1 MESVFG
7 LLTSGPMT
15 LIFVLIVGL
24 AMTFMIGGR
33 ILRLW
38 QKVPPNEILIV
49 YGRGGTKVITGGGG
63 FVWPIIQDAKLMER
77 GVMNVSAQ
85 GDQMPTKNNVE
96 VEVDWTAQ
104 IQIGESDALIK
115 TAAAAFLDKDQEEIV
130 ELIRGSV
137 AGSVRAVIAT
147 LTPEEARGDREQF
160 AARVNEIVRDDME
173 RMGLRVTS
181 LNIVEVKDPANTSGH
196 GYYAQLQ
203 AKETARVGQEARVA
217 QADANR
223 EARQREAEAGLA
235 AANTEIAAKQSEA
248 ELQRDL
254 DLKKAAYA
262 NETNAAQALAD
273 MAGDLK
279 RAELERQLK
288 ESQGASLLA
297 AETAA
302 TQVAEQAT
310 ARRRNQLQA
319 DVVAVAEADAERT
332 IALAKA
338 DEAAATSRAEAVRQA
353 GQADADSILAKA
365 NAEAQGQLALA
376 AALNAFDEAGLR
388 QRLALAL
395 IGVLPQMA
403 HEQALSMSSI
413 KEVRIL
419 DTGSSNDGSSA
430 LQRFASQLPL
440 GVIQMLES
448 SRLAGINLPD
458 LLAGLTAVT
467 PAQPEV
473 AEGDETSK
481 A

>member
-24 AMTFMIGGR
+24 AMIFMIGGR

-77 GVMNVSAQ
+77 GVMNVAAQ

-181 LNIVEVKDPANTSGH
+181 LNIVEVKDPANTGGQ

-217 QADANR
+217 QANADRVAR
-223 EARQREAEAGLA
+223 EREAENKLA
-235 AANTEIAAKQSEA
+235 ARNAEIAASQAEA

-254 DLKKAAYA
+254 DLKRAEFA

-273 MAGDLK
+273 MAGGLK
-279 RAELERQLK
+279 RAELERKLR
-288 ESQGASLLA
+288 ESEGASLLA

-302 TQVAEQAT
+302 TQVAEQAA
-310 ARRRNQLQA
+310 ARKRQELEA
-319 DVVAVAEADAERT
+319 SVVATAEADAKR
-332 IALAKA
+332 IVALAGA
-338 DEAAATSRAEAVRQA
+338 EQAAAASRAEAVRQA
-353 GQADADSILAKA
+353 GQAEADSILAKA
-365 NAEAQGQLALA
+365 TAEAEGQRALA
-376 AALNAFDEAGLR
+376 DALNAFDEAGLR

-395 IGVLPQMA
+395 IGVLPQLA
-403 HEQALSMSSI
+403 DAQATSMSNIS
-413 KEVRIL
+413 EVRIL
-419 DTGSSNDGSSA
+419 DTGGGNGSGM
-430 LQRFASQLPL
+430 QRFAQQLPMGIL
-440 GVIQMLES
+440 QMLETA
-448 SRLAGINLPD
+448 RVAGINLPEM
-458 LLAGLTAVT
+458 LAGLTAVT

-473 AEGDETSK
+473 AESDASPK